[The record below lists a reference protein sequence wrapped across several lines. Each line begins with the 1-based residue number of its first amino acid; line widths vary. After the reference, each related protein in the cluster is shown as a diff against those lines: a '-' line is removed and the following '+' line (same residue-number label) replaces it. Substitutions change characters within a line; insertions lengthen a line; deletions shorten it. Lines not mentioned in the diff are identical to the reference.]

1 MSALI
6 ATNSMKGWIALHRQ
20 FTQWEW
26 FDKPEMVQLF
36 IYLLISATH
45 EDTQWRGIEVKRG
58 QIITSLE
65 KISFATSLS
74 VRTIRTCLNRL
85 ISTNEITCEATK
97 KYRLITICKYDKYQ
111 DLESE
116 SDKLNGKQSD
126 KQADKITTN
135 KRQTSD
141 KQTTNPIYNNNN
153 NNNNNNNKLSLCRAR
168 AGAREGER
176 ERIFKIFFLKNF
188 IDPIGEV
195 QRFYDNYEA
204 QGWVRGNGQEITD
217 VLAVARTWEQKEEK
231 RKFPEPFIEALREI
245 DKGFADRGWESLP
258 MLLDIEKVDFTA
270 DSIVIHCGKRAYEAI
285 ETTGAVEL
293 IRAKVKRN
301 INYRVKRTN

>member
-1 MSALI
+1 M
-6 ATNSMKGWIALHRQ
+6 
-20 FTQWEW
+20 
-26 FDKPEMVQLF
+26 
-36 IYLLISATH
+36 
-45 EDTQWRGIEVKRG
+45 QWRGVTIKRG
-58 QIITSLE
+58 QIVTSLD
-65 KISFATSLS
+65 KIKAATGLS
-74 VRTIRTCLNRL
+74 TSKIRTCLERL
-85 ISTNEITCEATK
+85 KLTNEITSETTNQ
-97 KYRLITICKYDKYQ
+97 YRVITICNYDKYQ
-111 DLESE
+111 NVGE
-116 SDKLNGKQSD
+116 
-126 KQADKITTN
+126 
-135 KRQTSD
+135 TSD
-141 KQTTNPIYNNNN
+141 KQDDKQIANKSQTSRKQIASAISYNNNN
-153 NNNNNNNKLSLCRAR
+153 NNITTKKNISLSCTHEEQ
-168 AGAREGER
+168 REK
-176 ERIFKIFFLKNF
+176 IFKIFFLKNF
-188 IDPIGEV
+188 IDPHGEV

-270 DSIVIHCGKRAYEAI
+270 DSIVIHCGKQAYEAM

>member
-1 MSALI
+1 
-6 ATNSMKGWIALHRQ
+6 MKGWIALHRQ

-45 EDTQWRGIEVKRG
+45 EEMQWRGMTIKRG
-58 QIITSLE
+58 QIVTSLD
-65 KISFATSLS
+65 KIKAATGLS
-74 VRTIRTCLNRL
+74 TSKIRTCLERL
-85 ISTNEITCEATK
+85 KLTNEIASETTNQ
-97 KYRLITICKYDKYQ
+97 YRVITICNYDKYQ
-111 DLESE
+111 NVGE
-116 SDKLNGKQSD
+116 
-126 KQADKITTN
+126 
-135 KRQTSD
+135 TSD
-141 KQTTNPIYNNNN
+141 KQDDRQIANKSQTNHKQIASAISYNNNN
-153 NNNNNNNKLSLCRAR
+153 NNITTKKNISLSCTHEEQ
-168 AGAREGER
+168 REK
-176 ERIFKIFFLKNF
+176 IFKIFFLKNF
-188 IDPIGEV
+188 VNPAAEV
-195 QRFYDNYEA
+195 QRFYDNFGA
-204 QGWVRGNGQEITD
+204 QGWRRGNGQKITD
-217 VLAVARTWEQKEEK
+217 VLAVARAWDQEEK
-231 RKFPEPFIEALREI
+231 EKQRFPEPFIEALREI

>member
-1 MSALI
+1 MSVLI
-6 ATNSMKGWIALHRQ
+6 ATSSMKGWIALHRQ

-45 EDTQWRGIEVKRG
+45 EDTQWRGITIKRG
-58 QIITSLE
+58 QIVTSLE
-65 KISFATSLS
+65 KIAFATSLS

-85 ISTNEITCEATK
+85 KTTNEITVVATNK
-97 KYRLITICKYDKYQ
+97 QTLITICNYDKYQ
-111 DLESE
+111 GVGTD
-116 SDKLNGKQSD
+116 SDKRNDKQSD
-126 KQADKITTN
+126 MPTDKQTTN
-135 KRQTSD
+135 KRQTND
-141 KQTTNPIYNNNN
+141 KQTTNPIYNNN

-176 ERIFKIFFLKNF
+176 EKVLKIFLLRNF
-188 IDPIGEV
+188 ISPTAEL

-204 QGWVRGNGQEITD
+204 QGWRRGNGQEITD

-231 RKFPEPFIEALREI
+231 QKFPEPFIEALREI

-270 DSIVIHCGKRAYEAI
+270 DSIVIHCGKQAYEAI
-285 ETTGAVEL
+285 ETTWAVEL

>member
-1 MSALI
+1 
-6 ATNSMKGWIALHRQ
+6 MKGWIALHRQ

-45 EDTQWRGIEVKRG
+45 EDTQWRGMTIKRG
-58 QIITSLE
+58 QIVTSLD
-65 KISFATSLS
+65 KIKAATGLS
-74 VRTIRTCLNRL
+74 TSKIRTCLERL
-85 ISTNEITCEATK
+85 KLTNEIASETTNQ
-97 KYRLITICKYDKYQ
+97 YRVITICNYDKYQ
-111 DLESE
+111 NVGE
-116 SDKLNGKQSD
+116 
-126 KQADKITTN
+126 
-135 KRQTSD
+135 TSD
-141 KQTTNPIYNNNN
+141 KQDDKQIASKSQANRKQIASAISYNNNN
-153 NNNNNNNKLSLCRAR
+153 NNITTKKNISLSCTHEEQ
-168 AGAREGER
+168 REK
-176 ERIFKIFFLKNF
+176 IFKIFFLKNF
-188 IDPIGEV
+188 VNPAEV
-195 QRFYDNYEA
+195 QRFYDNFGA
-204 QGWVRGNGQEITD
+204 QGWRRGNGQKITD
-217 VLAVARTWEQKEEK
+217 VLAVARAWDQEEK
-231 RKFPEPFIEALREI
+231 EKQRFPEPFIEALREI

>member
-6 ATNSMKGWIALHRQ
+6 ATSSMKGWIALHRQ

-26 FDKPEMVQLF
+26 VDKPEMGQLF

-45 EDTQWRGIEVKRG
+45 EEMQWRGVTIKRG
-58 QIITSLE
+58 QIVTSLD
-65 KISFATSLS
+65 KIKAATGLS
-74 VRTIRTCLNRL
+74 TSKIRTCLERL
-85 ISTNEITCEATK
+85 KLTNEIASETTNQ
-97 KYRLITICKYDKYQ
+97 YRVITICNYDKYQ
-111 DLESE
+111 NVGE
-116 SDKLNGKQSD
+116 
-126 KQADKITTN
+126 
-135 KRQTSD
+135 TSD
-141 KQTTNPIYNNNN
+141 KQDDKQIANKSQANRKQIASAISYNNNN
-153 NNNNNNNKLSLCRAR
+153 NNITTKKNISLSCTHEEQ
-168 AGAREGER
+168 REK
-176 ERIFKIFFLKNF
+176 IFKIFFLKNF
-188 IDPIGEV
+188 VNPAAEV
-195 QRFYDNYEA
+195 QRFYDNFGA
-204 QGWVRGNGQEITD
+204 QGWRRGNGQEITD

>member
-1 MSALI
+1 
-6 ATNSMKGWIALHRQ
+6 MKGWIALHRQ

-45 EDTQWRGIEVKRG
+45 EEMQWRGVTIKRG
-58 QIITSLE
+58 QIVTSLD
-65 KISFATSLS
+65 KIKAATGLS
-74 VRTIRTCLNRL
+74 TSKIRTCLERL
-85 ISTNEITCEATK
+85 KLTNEIASETTNQ
-97 KYRLITICKYDKYQ
+97 YRVITICNYDKYQ
-111 DLESE
+111 SVGE
-116 SDKLNGKQSD
+116 
-126 KQADKITTN
+126 
-135 KRQTSD
+135 TSD
-141 KQTTNPIYNNNN
+141 KQDGKQIASKSQTNRKQIASAISYNNNN
-153 NNNNNNNKLSLCRAR
+153 NNITTKKNISLSCTYEEQ
-168 AGAREGER
+168 RETV
-176 ERIFKIFFLKNF
+176 FKIFFLKNF
-188 IDPIGEV
+188 IDPQGEV

-204 QGWVRGNGQEITD
+204 QGWRRGNGQEITD

-270 DSIVIHCGKRAYEAI
+270 DSIVIHCGKRAYEAM